1 MTISTGYRPSIEGFV
16 DESIPSGFGTALF
29 GFGISNACIFLAV
42 TAEQSGFQSKFQR
55 LSPGTRTCC
64 EL

>member
-29 GFGISNACIFLAV
+29 GFGINACIFLASTLQNNQV
-42 TAEQSGFQSKFQR
+42 FSQKFQR

>member
-29 GFGISNACIFLAV
+29 GFGISNACIFLASS

-55 LSPGTRTCC
+55 LESWHTY
-64 EL
+64 LL

>member
-16 DESIPSGFGTALF
+16 DEHTIRFWYPLF
-29 GFGISNACIFLAV
+29 GFGISNAIFLASS

-55 LSPGTRTCC
+55 LESWHTY
-64 EL
+64 LL

>member
-29 GFGISNACIFLAV
+29 GFGINACIFLASS
-42 TAEQSGFQSKFQR
+42 TAEQSGFQS
-55 LSPGTRTCC
+55 SSSA
-64 EL
+64 